1 MKQRRPLPAARRRA
15 VRRGERGQAMVEY
28 SLITWLLFAGLAVG
42 MSVPMFPGKKNLI
55 EIFLDAYQ
63 IYYDS
68 FYYVLNMPFP

>member
-1 MKQRRPLPAARRRA
+1 
-15 VRRGERGQAMVEY
+15 MVEY
-28 SLITWLLFAGLAVG
+28 SVIIWILVGFLALG
-42 MSVPMFPGKKNLI
+42 MSVSIFPGKKNLI